1 MTVFSKMSS
10 APVYEKMEEYIQSIF
25 DVFQMI
31 NKKALSSGDKRLQM
45 ISVLLFNY
53 VMYLAKQHK
62 VELKKED
69 KEKEYINL
77 IPVFEYVAFHQI
89 ELYDFD
95 KIEMSD
101 VDTNKKEDVER
112 FVLTHVY
119 YLTQSR

>member
-1 MTVFSKMSS
+1 MTVFSKMSD

-31 NKKALSSGDKRLQM
+31 HKKAVSSDNKRLQM
-45 ISVLLFNY
+45 ISILLFNY
-53 VMYLAKQHK
+53 LMCLTNQHK
-62 VELKKED
+62 VEIKKDE

-89 ELYDFD
+89 ELYEFD

-101 VDTNKKEDVER
+101 VDTNKKEDLER

>member
-1 MTVFSKMSS
+1 MSVFSKMS

-31 NKKALSSGDKRLQM
+31 NKKAVTNRDNRLQM

-53 VMYLAKQHK
+53 VIYLAKQHN
-62 VELKKED
+62 VEPKKE
-69 KEKEYINL
+69 ERGYINL
-77 IPVFEYVAFHQI
+77 IPVFEYVTFHGI
-89 ELYDFD
+89 ELYEFD

-101 VDTNKKEDVER
+101 VDTNKKEDLER

>member
-1 MTVFSKMSS
+1 MTVFSKMSD
-10 APVYEKMEEYIQSIF
+10 APVYEKMEEYIQSLF

-31 NKKALSSGDKRLQM
+31 NKKAVTNRLQM

-53 VMYLAKQHK
+53 VIYLAKQHN
-62 VELKKED
+62 VEPKKD
-69 KEKEYINL
+69 EKGYINL
-77 IPVFEYVAFHQI
+77 IPVFEYVTFHGI
-89 ELYDFD
+89 ELYEFD

-101 VDTNKKEDVER
+101 VDTNKKEDLER